1 MTNAFPAFPLDHLPL
16 RGAPDSPALRI
27 KDRVYSYQTLNIR
40 IGRLAKFLADQG
52 FVAGDRVATW
62 LPKTELACLMPLAAV
77 RAGLV
82 HVPVNPLL
90 KPAQVRHIMED
101 SGARAL
107 LTSAARA
114 GQLASFSLP
123 FVSSEV
129 ETPCERCLAF
139 ARHERTLGD
148 GGAGRMR

>member
-1 MTNAFPAFPLDHLPL
+1 MTEVFPAFPLDHLPL

-27 KDRVYSYQTLNIR
+27 KDRFYSYQTLNIR
-40 IGRLAKFLADQG
+40 VGRLAKFLSDHG
-52 FVAGDRVATW
+52 FMAGDRVATW

-90 KPAQVRHIMED
+90 KPAQVRYILED

-107 LTSAARA
+107 VTSAARA
-114 GQLASFSLP
+114 GQLQENWGQEFPLVLSL
-123 FVSSEV
+123 SKDALNAN
-129 ETPCERCLAF
+129 T
-139 ARHERTLGD
+139 TD
-148 GGAGRMR
+148 